1 MKNSQYLLNPVFLVA
16 LFGLLFNDFYLKS
29 AYPSFLSGKLSDAAG
44 LIVFTFFFTF
54 LLGNRFKTLILIITA
69 LLFCWWKSSW
79 SNGFITNWNEM
90 FPFHAIERVVDY
102 TDLFCLAIFIPLYF
116 YKPKTKNQFSKQLIV
131 APVLLLSVFAI
142 AATSKAENI
151 YSGPPYTYQIIE
163 SFKLKMTQAE
173 FLENLSLS
181 NIKFEKNP
189 DAVQPKDPRDF
200 HYYILR
206 DFTIR
211 DGLEIE
217 SMKIGINEKNKWIT
231 IGIEEVS
238 VLTPP
243 EESVK
248 AFRKLVVEE
257 SKDFFS
263 WGK

>member
-16 LFGLLFNDFYLKS
+16 LFGLLFNDWYLK
-29 AYPSFLSGKLSDAAG
+29 AAFPSFLSGKLSDVSG
-44 LIVFTFFFTF
+44 LIVFVFFFTF

-79 SNGFITNWNEM
+79 SNGFISNWNEV
-90 FPFHAIERVVDY
+90 FPFYSIERVVDY
-102 TDLFCLAIFIPLYF
+102 TDLICLAVFIPLYF
-116 YKPKTKNQFSKQLIV
+116 YQPKTNPRFAKQLI
-131 APVLLLSVFAI
+131 ATPVLLLSVFAI
-142 AATSKAENI
+142 AATSKTEN
-151 YSGPPYTYQIIE
+151 YHLGPPYTYQIIE
-163 SFKLKMTQAE
+163 SFKLKMTHAE

-189 DAVQPKDPRDF
+189 DAVQPKNADDF

-206 DFTIR
+206 NFR
-211 DGLEIE
+211 MRNGLDIE

-231 IGIEEVS
+231 VGIEEVS

-243 EESVK
+243 EESIKV
-248 AFRKLVVEE
+248 FRKLIVEE

>member
-1 MKNSQYLLNPVFLVA
+1 MKNSQYLFNPVFLVA
-16 LFGLLFNDFYLKS
+16 LFGLLFNDFYLK
-29 AYPSFLSGKLSDAAG
+29 AAFPSFLSGKLSDITG
-44 LIVFTFFFTF
+44 LIVFVFFFTF
-54 LLGNRFKTLILIITA
+54 VLGNRFKTIVFIATA

-79 SNGFITNWNEM
+79 STGFISGWNEV
-90 FPFHAIERVVDY
+90 FPFYSIERVVDY
-102 TDLFCLAIFIPLYF
+102 TDLICLSVLIPLYF
-116 YKPKTKNQFSKQLIV
+116 YQPKNNPRFSKQLIG
-131 APVLLLSVFAI
+131 APILLLSVFAI

-151 YSGPPYTYQIIE
+151 HAGPPYTYQIIE

-181 NIKFEKNP
+181 NIKVEKNP

-206 DFTIR
+206 NFTFR
-211 DGLEIE
+211 DGLDIE
-217 SMKIGINEKNKWIT
+217 SMKIGINEKNKYIT
-231 IGIEEVS
+231 VGIEEVS
-238 VLTPP
+238 VMNPP

-248 AFRKLVVEE
+248 AFRKLIVEE